1 MLTPQPKEIICAII
15 AVVASANHL
24 SHAIAKIAN
33 VVMTAIVKMPNKPET
48 EIMGQRILFEV
59 EDLGEFEGIC
69 QICDGKLF
77 HSGDNRTVLY
87 CVKCK
92 TVFADNT
99 IIPRPER
106 PANTL
111 IIDLKYDDSHI
122 VSFPVICNCGYGG
135 FVRASDGSSL
145 CCGKCLMIIA
155 KPTFVGAF
163 RMPMDDVRWVV

>member
-1 MLTPQPKEIICAII
+1 M
-15 AVVASANHL
+15 VVVNANRL
-24 SHAIAKIAN
+24 SHAIAKIAS
-33 VVMTAIVKMPNKPET
+33 VVRTVIVEMMSKNIKTDPMLEM
-48 EIMGQRILFEV
+48 MGQRILFEV
-59 EDLGEFEGIC
+59 ENLGEFESMC

-87 CVKCK
+87 CVQCK

-111 IIDLKYDDSHI
+111 IIDLKYDDGHI

-155 KPTFVGAF
+155 KPTFAGAF
-163 RMPMDDVRWVV
+163 RMPMDDVRWVI